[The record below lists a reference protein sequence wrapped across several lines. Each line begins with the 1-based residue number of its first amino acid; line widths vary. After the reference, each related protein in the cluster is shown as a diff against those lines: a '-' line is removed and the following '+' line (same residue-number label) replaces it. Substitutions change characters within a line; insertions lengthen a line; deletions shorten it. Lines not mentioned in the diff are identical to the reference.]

1 MTLFRLVASGTTPGE
16 TFTHTLHADSA
27 LSPAGAALAWGD
39 AIQAA
44 MTAGW
49 AAQMPGNVVY
59 TLASAA
65 SIDTAT
71 DKQLQRSEV
80 VLNIPGTSIAE
91 ILPFQC
97 ATAVS
102 LRTAF
107 ATRSGRGRFYLPPL
121 AANAIAGGRVAP
133 ASLTALKA
141 GADALFDSLNTDA
154 MTPVIRNRTL
164 HISTGVTDGFVDDVI
179 DTQRRRRNKLIPV
192 RQAVVVP

>member
-1 MTLFRLVASGTTPGE
+1 MTLYRLVASGTTPGE

-27 LSPAGAALAWGD
+27 LDVAAVATAWGD

-65 SIDTAT
+65 SINPAT
-71 DKQLQRSEV
+71 DKQMQRSEG
-80 VLNIPGTSIAE
+80 VLNIPGTAVAE

-97 ATAVS
+97 ATAIS
-102 LRTAF
+102 LTTAF

-121 AANAIAGGRVAP
+121 AVNTLSAGRISG
-133 ASLTALKA
+133 ASLTALKT
-141 GADALFDSLNTDA
+141 GADALFNSLNTDGL
-154 MTPVIRNRTL
+154 TPVVRNRTT
-164 HISTGVTDGFVDDVI
+164 HVSTTVTGGFVDNVI
-179 DTQRRRRNKLIPV
+179 DTQRRRRNKLIGV
-192 RQAVVVP
+192 RQTIVVP